1 MQPVNKAQVISII
14 EEIDSKEV
22 KRLAIGDGLN
32 DFFMMQMADISI
44 KFNN

>member
-1 MQPVNKAQVISII
+1 MVSLI

-32 DFFMMQMADISI
+32 DIFMMQMADISI
-44 KFNN
+44 KFKNSA